1 MKNTRNTNQP
11 FVFFSIATLLLFIIT
26 STGCDLIISTAE
38 TEGALPENIQN
49 CESNEELCPN
59 NSNDPSN
66 PNFELPDIA
75 LIDGFSFDTP
85 FVVNQNSFTLSW
97 EVIDDNGN
105 PINFDYDYSYALAG
119 PGESISESDFQN
131 IGSETS
137 VLIENLQESIDPN
150 DIYSFQIRATYESSK
165 DTTFSGQ
172 FSVDAFQQRGF
183 LFRPKNISDNGD
195 GTYTAFIYLDEI
207 QESDDLTA
215 FSLVVNYNSTDF
227 DVLQEDIII
236 YNENSFL
243 KRDNAEIIG
252 FSEINTGSI
261 TIDVGAAGT
270 NLTPLSG
277 GGGVCEITFRAT
289 TNFSGSS
296 SISISTA
303 SELRASDGSII
314 SIEGFDNAD
323 INQ

>member
-11 FVFFSIATLLLFIIT
+11 SVFFSIAALLMFIFT
-26 STGCDLIISTAE
+26 STGCELIISTAE
-38 TEGALPENIQN
+38 TEGALPEDIQN

-59 NSNDPSN
+59 NSNDPDN

-75 LIDGFSFDTP
+75 LNDGFSFDTP
-85 FVVNQNSFTLSW
+85 FVITQNNFTLSW
-97 EVIDDNGN
+97 EVINDNGN
-105 PINFDYDYSYALAG
+105 PITFEYDYSYALAA
-119 PGESISESDFQN
+119 PGESISEEDFQN
-131 IGSETS
+131 IGTDTS
-137 VLIENLQESIDPN
+137 IPLENLQESIDPN
-150 DIYSFQIRATYESSK
+150 DLYSFQIRASYESN
-165 DTTFSGQ
+165 DEVTFSGQ

-215 FSLVVNYNSTDF
+215 LSLVVDYNSTEF
-227 DVLQEDIII
+227 DVFEEDIII

-252 FSEINTGSI
+252 FSEINSGSI
-261 TIDVGAAGT
+261 TIDVGAAGN

-289 TNFSGSS
+289 SNFSGSS

-303 SELRASDGSII
+303 SELRASDGSFI
-314 SIEGFDNAD
+314 SIEGFDNAE
-323 INQ
+323 IN